1 MANPTKNLITRELV
15 EKELRVLNRK
25 DIRWA
30 LALFLGTAP
39 FSLLLATGLALR
51 ILSLELLSS
60 LTVQTLI
67 AIFVWCFVA
76 SPFLLLASVVF
87 HALSER
93 RLLKKG
99 RFEVSVLP
107 LSYKQEQ
114 SVHRHLE
121 EQLVFRGFHP
131 FAADSVIYLMTDAGE
146 KCYLVHYPGKK
157 DIKLVYPLSMYDY
170 KDENP

>member
-1 MANPTKNLITRELV
+1 MANPTKNILTRELV

-76 SPFLLLASVVF
+76 SPFLLASPMVI
-87 HALSER
+87 HPLSER

-107 LSYKQEQ
+107 LSYKQ
-114 SVHRHLE
+114 